1 MRVVLDGPA
10 GAVDGFIQRLEGE
23 LPPKAR
29 LEEVRIISR
38 VPIDT
43 GSAAEGFRILDS
55 SSEGAM
61 RISIPADLAVC
72 PDCMKEIF
80 DRESRFYRY
89 PFTTCTNCGP
99 RYTVVEAMPY
109 DRERT
114 ALKSFPLC
122 STCLGEYTDP
132 SDRRFHAESI
142 ACPRCGPVLFWT
154 GSKGERIPAED
165 PLAEAREAIQSG
177 LVVAV
182 RGLGGF
188 LLAADAFNR
197 SALEGLRKAKHR
209 PHKPFAVMGR
219 NMEVI
224 ERECI
229 VSPEERELLAS
240 SQAPIVVLRT
250 RAGTSLPVDLLAP
263 GLGNLGVM
271 LPTTPLHALL
281 ANPTGDDTVP
291 SFDFLLMTSGNRGG
305 EPICI
310 GNEEAFTRLSG
321 IAHHFLCHDRGI
333 NLRND
338 DSLAVVNGYEVQ
350 LWRRARGYAPES
362 IPMGSPL
369 ERTVLA
375 MGAGLKNTVCLGF
388 GDEAV
393 LSPHIGDLETPE
405 ALDGLELVARKFPE
419 YFGRVPELI
428 AVDLHPDM
436 QSTRL
441 GRKLAEELGVPVAEV
456 QHHHA
461 HALSVMCEHRL
472 EEAIAIVFDGTGLG
486 TDGTIWG
493 GELMHVD
500 GGGWERLGTLAPS
513 ELIGG
518 DAAVLRPALQLIA
531 RFWGAGLEVDGD
543 WASRLGV
550 EQDELDIWRT
560 QWERGLNT
568 FTTHSAGRVFDA
580 FSAGLGTSPARISY
594 EGQAAILLEAEA
606 MKARGGDPGEDHI
619 ELIVKDGFL
628 AVDTA
633 PLFRALH
640 RERPGKEDMPFW
652 AARFHR
658 AMIEAA
664 LEMAV
669 FAAHRKGDL
678 PVVLSGGVMM
688 NRYLTAGLAGGLREK
703 GMKVYSHRLVPP
715 NDGGI
720 SLGQVYGTRRMN

>member
-1 MRVVLDGPA
+1 MVLDGPA

-29 LEEVRIISR
+29 LDELRIISR
-38 VPIDT
+38 VPIDRR
-43 GSAAEGFRILDS
+43 SAAEEFRILHS
-55 SSEGAM
+55 SSDGTM

-72 PDCMKEIF
+72 PDCMGEVF
-80 DRESRFYRY
+80 HRESRFYRY

-122 STCLGEYTDP
+122 DTCLGEYTDP
-132 SDRRFHAESI
+132 LNRRFHAESI
-142 ACPRCGPVLFWT
+142 ACPACGPGLFWT
-154 GSKGERIPAED
+154 GPKGERIPVED
-165 PLAEAREAIQSG
+165 PLAEARRAIQAG

-197 SALEGLRKAKHR
+197 RALEGLRNAKHR

-229 VSPEERELLAS
+229 VSPRERELLAS
-240 SQAPIVVLRT
+240 SEAPIVVLRT
-250 RAGTSLPVDLLAP
+250 GADTSLPVDLLAP

-281 ANPTGDDTVP
+281 TVPTGDDTVP
-291 SFDFLLMTSGNRGG
+291 PFDFLLMTSGNRGG
-305 EPICI
+305 EPICTE
-310 GNEEAFTRLSG
+310 NEEAFHRLGG
-321 IAHHFLCHDRGI
+321 IADHFLCHDRGI

-338 DSLAVVNGYEVQ
+338 DSLAVVNGSDVQ
-350 LWRRARGYAPES
+350 IWRRARGYAPGS
-362 IPMGSPL
+362 ISLGSPFK
-369 ERTVLA
+369 RTVLA

-388 GDEAV
+388 DHDAV

-405 ALDGLELVARKFPE
+405 ALDGLELVARKFPG
-419 YFGRVPELI
+419 YFGRIPELI

-436 QSTRL
+436 QSSRL
-441 GRKLAEELGVPVAEV
+441 GRKLAGELGVPVVEV

-461 HALSVMCEHRL
+461 HALSAMCEHRL

-493 GELMHVD
+493 GELLHVD
-500 GGGWERLGTLAPS
+500 GNGWERLGTFAPS

-531 RFWGAGLEVDGD
+531 RFFRMGLEIDGE

-550 EQDELDIWRT
+550 EQNELDIWRT

-568 FTTHSAGRVFDA
+568 FTTHSVGRVFDA
-580 FSAGLGTSPARISY
+580 FSAGLGTSPARITY

-606 MKARGGDPGEDHI
+606 MKAQGGDLRGDHI
-619 ELIVKDGFL
+619 ELLVKDGL
-628 AVDTA
+628 LTVDTA
-633 PLFRALH
+633 PLFRSLH
-640 RERPGKEDMPFW
+640 RERPGKGEMPRW

-658 AMIEAA
+658 AMMEAA
-664 LEMAV
+664 IEMAL
-669 FAAHRKGDL
+669 FALDTKGAL

-688 NRYLTAGLAGGLREK
+688 NRYLATGLAGRLREK
-703 GMKVYSHRLVPP
+703 GIDVHPQRLVPP

-720 SLGQVYGTRRMN
+720 SLGQAYGTRRMN